1 MRLIHTTL
9 RANADRILASGFK
22 GHSEER
28 ERGRLFKGSWL
39 SDGPLE
45 CIGGVY
51 LEVHAA
57 LAKEIGTKALRGLE
71 PLVSPATLLRWHR
84 ELVARK

>member
-22 GHSEER
+22 DHSEER

-39 SDGPLE
+39 SDGPLD

-51 LEVHAA
+51 LEAIRHRQVEDPDLYH
-57 LAKEIGTKALRGLE
+57 RGYGI
-71 PLVSPATLLRWHR
+71 
-84 ELVARK
+84 